1 MPVDTD
7 VLIIGGGAIG
17 AAVAYFVK
25 LLDAGAEVA
34 VVERDPT
41 YELAS
46 TPRATGGVRRLFSLP
61 ENVALSQ
68 YSIGFFEE
76 FPTLMAVDGVPAEIG
91 LRKNGYLFIAPP
103 RESEV
108 LRRNFDTQRRLGCRV
123 VWLEP
128 DEIKHRYPSMN
139 VTDLGGA
146 VFSPDDGWLDP
157 YSVLMGFRNKAR
169 SMGVRFLADEVVGL
183 HRQGSRVRAAM

>member
-76 FPTLMAVDGVPAEIG
+76 FPTIMAVDGGPAGIG
-91 LRKNGYLFIAPP
+91 LRKHG
-103 RESEV
+103 
-108 LRRNFDTQRRLGCRV
+108 
-123 VWLEP
+123 
-128 DEIKHRYPSMN
+128 
-139 VTDLGGA
+139 
-146 VFSPDDGWLDP
+146 DP
-157 YSVLMGFRNKAR
+157 F
-169 SMGVRFLADEVVGL
+169 
-183 HRQGSRVRAAM
+183 